1 MLIEERLD
9 VGLGPAVNTK
19 GSVVGANHRAL
30 GPEYRVLQKDAW
42 PWVVRPMER
51 RVGMAFAFHSDL
63 LISLILSRGKP
74 MLNTL
79 VMRMALSDL
88 CSLRCR
94 FSRMFGLGLSLS
106 GLSPIMNTARG

>member
-1 MLIEERLD
+1 MLIQERLD
-9 VGLGPAVNTK
+9 AGLGPAVDAK
-19 GSVVGANHRAL
+19 GSVVGASGYTL